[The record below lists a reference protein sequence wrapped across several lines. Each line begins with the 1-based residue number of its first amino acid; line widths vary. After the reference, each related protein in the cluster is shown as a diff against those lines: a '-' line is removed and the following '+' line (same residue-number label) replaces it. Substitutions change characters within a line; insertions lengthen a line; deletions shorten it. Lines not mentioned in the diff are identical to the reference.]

1 MGHDRREDTYAKLIQ
16 KCIYNLV
23 GVSIKYKVQNLDLE
37 LIKAVEGDDKGKW
50 KHHQH
55 LNFSSSAVQKRRRR
69 RRRSKNK
76 VNFVLFMS
84 PWSSIVSPAVRLA
97 VRHLIHFNRSE
108 NACLHDFLFSLSFL
122 SSLHLLPPFFWAAQ
136 SRMRVIL
143 PMSPLWFRN
152 PTFWQ
157 HPDLLTS

>member
-55 LNFSSSAVQKRRRR
+55 LNFSSSAVQKRR